1 MNVMATIGTLRI
13 CSHDPEYSRMTNQSP
28 DDRLHP
34 VGSKAGVDASGA
46 RLMRLATYASVSVA
60 SLLIIIK
67 AWAWVMSDSVALLS
81 SLVDSILDALASIVN
96 LLAVRHALEPADA
109 EHRFG
114 HGKVESLA
122 SLAQAAF
129 IGGSAVFLVFEAVE
143 RFVNP
148 LAVSNGLLGIFVML
162 VSMALTLVLVLFQQ
176 HVIKKTGSVAVSADS
191 LHYRSDLLVN
201 AGIILALIAIT
212 VFDWRIVDPL
222 VAILVALYI
231 LRGAWEIFRQSY
243 DMLMDR
249 EFPLEDRDRIRA
261 IVMAHDDVHGLHDLR
276 TRSSGINSFI
286 QLHVELEGEMP
297 LVKAH
302 EIADELENWIGEAFP
317 GADVIIHQ
325 DPLGI
330 TEQQPH
336 YH

>member
-1 MNVMATIGTLRI
+1 MNKV
-13 CSHDPEYSRMTNQSP
+13 P
-28 DDRLHP
+28 
-34 VGSKAGVDASGA
+34 GSVNARSA
-46 RLMRLATYASVSVA
+46 RLMRLATYASVAVA
-60 SLLIIIK
+60 TSLIVIK

-81 SLVDSILDALASIVN
+81 SLVDSILDALASVVN
-96 LLAVRHALEPADA
+96 LLAVRHALEPADD

-129 IGGSAVFLVFEAVE
+129 IGGSAVFLVFQAME

-148 LAVSNGLLGIFVML
+148 QSVEHGEFGIAVML
-162 VSMALTLVLVLFQQ
+162 VSMALTLALVLFQG
-176 HVIKKTGSVAVSADS
+176 HVVRKTGSMAVSADS

-201 AGIILALIAIT
+201 AGVIVALLAVT
-212 VFDWRIVDPL
+212 VFDLRMADPL
-222 VAILVALYI
+222 IAVLVALYI
-231 LRGAWEIFRQSY
+231 LHGAWEIFRQSY

-249 EFPLEDRDRIRA
+249 EFPTEDRDRITA
-261 IVMAHDDVHGLHDLR
+261 IVMAHEDVHGLHDLR

-286 QLHVELEGEMP
+286 QLHVELEGDMQ

-302 EIADELENWIGEAFP
+302 EIADELERWIGEAFP

-330 TEQQPH
+330 QETHPH

>member
-1 MNVMATIGTLRI
+1 MNMGPENISHRDKPVPIG
-13 CSHDPEYSRMTNQSP
+13 
-28 DDRLHP
+28 
-34 VGSKAGVDASGA
+34 GSGGVDPRSA
-46 RLMRLATYASVSVA
+46 RLMKLATYASVAVA
-60 SLLIIIK
+60 SLLIVIK
-67 AWAWVMSDSVALLS
+67 AWAWLKSDSVALLS

-96 LLAVRHALEPADA
+96 LVAVRHALEPADA

-129 IGGSAVFLVFEAVE
+129 IGGSSVFLVFQAIE
-143 RFVNP
+143 RFIHPQPVENS
-148 LAVSNGLLGIFVML
+148 ALGILVML
-162 VSMALTLVLVLFQQ
+162 ASMALTLVLVMFQR
-176 HVIKKTGSVAVSADS
+176 HVVNKTGSVAVSTDS

-201 AGIILALIAIT
+201 AGVILALAAIT

-222 VAILVALYI
+222 VAVLVAVYI
-231 LRGAWEIFRQSY
+231 FHGAWEIFRQSY

-249 EFPLEDRDRIRA
+249 EFPVEDREKIRA
-261 IVMAHDDVHGLHDLR
+261 IVLAHKDVHSLHDLR

-286 QLHVELEGEMP
+286 QLHVEVDGDMP
-297 LVKAH
+297 LTQAH
-302 EIADELENWIGEAFP
+302 EIADELEISIGEAFP

-330 TEQQPH
+330 QENRPH
-336 YH
+336 YN